1 MTKYDYLLKFQQRL
15 LDQVAACLSEISRG
29 GTSAG
34 ILLIG
39 PSGAGKSLVLR
50 ILEQM
55 HPGSMLGSQRII
67 PCCRVQARTQA
78 DARSIVVDILERL
91 GKPSLSSARMTMQF
105 LEPDMHRALVARQT
119 RLFILEEAHNAT
131 LSASDK
137 MRGQTARLLKN
148 MWNQGTTDDTPR
160 LAGRTGHD
168 HPTPAMVLILSA
180 TDELLEALKEDKELR
195 SRFPCVIRAE
205 ITSFSPPE
213 SFREFRYV
221 LRSQIHNAGL
231 DAFLDA
237 TDDLHASRC
246 MLACDGHLRDLW
258 SLLQRTKTLSE
269 TAPNGSSPETLL
281 ALSFDSAFGDSDRRE
296 NPFRLSDTEVAAKVE
311 KEMRMHRLNRGGGK

>member
-1 MTKYDYLLKFQQRL
+1 MTRHDYLLKFQRQL
-15 LDQVAACLSEISRG
+15 LDQVAASLSEIARG

-50 ILEQM
+50 HLERL
-55 HPGSMLGSQRII
+55 HPNSMVGSQKII
-67 PCCRVQARTQA
+67 PCCRIRARTQA
-78 DARSIVVDILERL
+78 DAASIAADTLDRL
-91 GKPSLSSARMTMQF
+91 GKPISSARMKMKF
-105 LEPDMHRALVARQT
+105 LEPDMHRALIATQT

-137 MRGQTARLLKN
+137 MRGQTGRLLKN
-148 MWNQGTTDDTPR
+148 MWNLGTTDDAPR
-160 LAGRTGHD
+160 LAGPAEQD
-168 HPTPAMVLILSA
+168 HAVHAMVHILSA
-180 TDELLEALKEDKELR
+180 TDELLEALKEDEELR

-205 ITSFSPPE
+205 RTSFSPPA

-231 DAFLDA
+231 VILLDPN
-237 TDDLHASRC
+237 DDLLASRC
-246 MLACDGHLRDLW
+246 MLACQGHLRDLW

-269 TAPNGSSPETLL
+269 PPNTHDGINPLL
-281 ALSFDSAFGDSDRRE
+281 ALSFDSAFGESDRRE
-296 NPFRLSDTEVAAKVE
+296 NPFRLTDSEVAARVE
-311 KEMRMHRLNRGGGK
+311 KAMRMQRLDLGRSK